1 VSGYVSA
8 GRTWAFALAL
18 AASAACAAC
27 DTTQVIPDPVPCSA
41 GFLGDAGSPVDFE
54 FLAVDPAYDAV
65 TLDDGGALSILTPP
79 QGGRVVFVG
88 VRATNLD
95 SCGVQLTGAVRDP
108 TTQQVRFDMRTVNL
122 IATGDGWGVTG
133 PIGASVSGTVSN
145 FANIPVCPN
154 QWSTMDVDGNPYALE
169 VTLTDRGGRTVEKK
183 IQVTP
188 GCGEPATLAE
198 CQCICGAGYVLGS
211 VCPIADASADV
222 DANVDASVLVDA
234 DADADVDA
242 SLPGVHE

>member
-1 VSGYVSA
+1 M
-8 GRTWAFALAL
+8 RAFVL

-27 DTTQVIPDPVPCSA
+27 DTTHVVPDPVPCSA

-54 FLAVDPAYDAV
+54 FLAVDPNYDAV

-108 TTQQVRFDMRTVNL
+108 TTHQVRFDMRTVNL
-122 IATGDGWGVTG
+122 IASGDGWGVTG
-133 PIGASVSGTVSN
+133 PVGASVSGTVAN

-154 QWSTMDVDGNPYALE
+154 QWSTTDVDGNPYALE
-169 VTLTDRGGRTVEKK
+169 VTLTDREGRTVEKS

-188 GCGEPATLAE
+188 GCGEPATLAD
-198 CQCICGAGYVLGS
+198 CQCICRAGYVLGS
-211 VCPIADASADV
+211 ACPIAIADASVDV
-222 DANVDASVLVDA
+222 DV
-234 DADADVDA
+234 DVDVDGNRA
-242 SLPGVHE
+242 PGAQ